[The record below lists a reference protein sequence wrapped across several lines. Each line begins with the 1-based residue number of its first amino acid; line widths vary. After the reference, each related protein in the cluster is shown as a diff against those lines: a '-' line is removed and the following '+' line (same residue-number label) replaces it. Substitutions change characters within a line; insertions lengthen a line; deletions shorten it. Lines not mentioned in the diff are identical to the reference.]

1 MLTAKMPTFEE
12 LLKPLPIYSPKRW
25 YYETASLLLRSI
37 GTLSR
42 GIKTG
47 YTHGFDSGMIMNYVY
62 EDTPQGTFYLGKAL
76 DRVFLNQITCKA
88 FRSIKE
94 IQKNMI
100 KDYLAQ
106 RNGAPTFIAD
116 LASGK
121 ADYLYDALL
130 ETNSQAKILLRD
142 IDEEALKE
150 SEAIAQKLNLP
161 NELRFELG
169 SAIDTE
175 SLRKIDPKPDLVIEV
190 GLYGIIHDDEQIR
203 RHFLDLKEILN
214 PEAILFNVQTYNP
227 QIELIARSLVN
238 RDGERCVWHLR
249 PVELVIKWAEEAGFV
264 EPQIVMDSCGV
275 YAVVLI
281 KNQER

>member
-1 MLTAKMPTFEE
+1 MLTSKMPTFEE

-25 YYETASLLLRSI
+25 YYEGASLLLRSI

-62 EDTPQGTFYLGKAL
+62 EDTPQGTFYIGKAL

-106 RNGAPTFIAD
+106 RSGVPTFIAD

-142 IDEEALKE
+142 IDESTLKE

-175 SLRKIDPKPDLVIEV
+175 SLRKIDPEPDLVIEV

-249 PVELVIKWAEEAGFV
+249 PVELVIGWAEEAGFV
-264 EPQIVMDSCGV
+264 EPQIVMDDCGV
-275 YAVVLI
+275 YAVVMM

>member
-1 MLTAKMPTFEE
+1 MLTSKMPTFEE
-12 LLKPLPIYSPKRW
+12 LLKPLPIYSPKWW
-25 YYETASLLLRSI
+25 YYKGASLLLRSI

-62 EDTPQGTFYLGKAL
+62 EDTPQGTFYIGKAL
-76 DRVFLNQITCKA
+76 DRAFLNQITCKA
-88 FRSIKE
+88 FRSIKQ

-142 IDEEALKE
+142 IDEGALKE
-150 SEAIAQKLNLP
+150 SRAIAQKLNLP
-161 NELRFELG
+161 NELKLELG
-169 SAIDTE
+169 SALDTE

-203 RHFLDLKEILN
+203 RHFLELKEILN

-249 PVELVIKWAEEAGFV
+249 PVELVIKWAEEAGFID
-264 EPQIVMDSCGV
+264 PHIVMDDCGV

>member
-1 MLTAKMPTFEE
+1 MRTSKMPTFEE
-12 LLKPLPIYSPKRW
+12 LLKPLPAYSPKRW
-25 YYETASLLLRSI
+25 YYEVVSLLLRTV

-42 GIKTG
+42 GIKIG

-62 EDTPQGTFYLGKAL
+62 EDTPHGTFYIGKAL
-76 DRVFLNQITCKA
+76 DRAFLNQITCKA

-100 KDYLAQ
+100 KDYLGQ
-106 RNGAPTFIAD
+106 RNGTPTFIVD

-121 ADYLYDALL
+121 ADYIYDALM
-130 ETNSQAKILLRD
+130 ETKADAKILLRD
-142 IDEEALKE
+142 IDESALKD

-161 NELRFELG
+161 NEVRYELG

-190 GLYGIIHDDEQIR
+190 GLYGIIHDDELIR
-203 RHFLDLKEILN
+203 RHFLELREILN
-214 PEAILFNVQTYNP
+214 PDAILFNVQTYNP
-227 QIELIARSLVN
+227 QIELIARALVN

-249 PVELVIKWAEEAGFV
+249 PVELVRKWAEEAGFT
-264 EPQIVMDSCGV
+264 EPHTVMDACGV
-275 YAVVLI
+275 YAVVMM
-281 KNQER
+281 KNQAR